1 MEEAIFGAGCFW
13 GVEATFQ
20 KITGVASTEV
30 GYAGGHTDNPTY
42 EEICSSSTGHAEVV
56 ALQYDP
62 AVVSYET
69 LLQAFWESHDPT
81 TQDRQGPDIGTQ
93 YRSCIFTFGDE
104 QQSLAEKSKA
114 GAAGRFE
121 NPIVSEIKPA
131 PRFWRA
137 EDYHQKY
144 FEKQGLDVCPI

>member
-1 MEEAIFGAGCFW
+1 MAEAIFGAGCFW

-20 KITGVASTEV
+20 KITGVTSTEV

-114 GAAGRFE
+114 GAAGRSR
-121 NPIVSEIKPA
+121 PSRRGQGRRAGIPA
-131 PRFWRA
+131 RCAAVRRLPVAPGR
-137 EDYHQKY
+137 
-144 FEKQGLDVCPI
+144 